1 MFSKEV
7 MVYLGKL
14 LSSWQVIA
22 ITLALLIYFKLVFY
36 VANARRTRS
45 YDFSSTARVKQKKE
59 KKVKEKSKDSSD
71 TDELGLSED

>member
-7 MVYLGKL
+7 MVYLGRL
-14 LSSWQVIA
+14 LSSWQIIVVTA
-22 ITLALLIYFKLVFY
+22 ALFIYFKLVFY

-45 YDFSSTARVKQKKE
+45 YDFSSMAKLKQKKE

-71 TDELGLSED
+71 ADELGLSSG